1 LTKALT
7 KALTQTLTK
16 ALDKAIGGGLIP
28 AEQSEAMAGGQQL
41 QRCLKADAGAASGD
55 QQLPWLPSGGAV
67 PKPLL
72 CGGSF
77 GIGHGVCQPLKTKPG
92 RQSSLP
98 VIKSGGGSESKLAA
112 IGPQW
117 EDIYSKSRGCVWPM
131 TFTISP
137 GKL

>member
-1 LTKALT
+1 LAQAFTKT
-7 KALTQTLTK
+7 
-16 ALDKAIGGGLIP
+16 IGGGLIP

-41 QRCLKADAGAASGD
+41 QRCLKADAGAATGE
-55 QQLPWLPSGGAV
+55 QQVPRLPSGGPI

-72 CGGSF
+72 CGGSS
-77 GIGHGVCQPLKTKPG
+77 GISHGVRQLPKAKPG
-92 RQSSLP
+92 RQSSLS
-98 VIKSGGGSESKLAA
+98 VVSSGGGSESKLAA